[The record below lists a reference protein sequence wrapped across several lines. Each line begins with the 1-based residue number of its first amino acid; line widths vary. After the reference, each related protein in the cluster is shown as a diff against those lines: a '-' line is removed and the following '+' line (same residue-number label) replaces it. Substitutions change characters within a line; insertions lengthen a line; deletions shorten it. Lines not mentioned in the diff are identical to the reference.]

1 MYIPTVFF
9 SFVLANIIYSK
20 WGRGNITRAVILI
33 YLALNI
39 FGGLVN
45 YKIWLENSGV
55 NRELVGQ
62 LVDKIEKESTADTF
76 VILNFP
82 AKINRTATFIA
93 GFEDLISLK
102 ISDKNK
108 TVLRPLNIVHQLD
121 MFPTDINHDG
131 DNFIINACEASSYCL
146 LGTKRQ
152 RLGLGKLSPGDL
164 IETSVSDIHIEKVN
178 PSGQS
183 FRVSMKMHEKYAK
196 DSSLYF
202 YFDERDRQ
210 YKKYTF

>member
-62 LVDKIEKESTADTF
+62 LVDKIEKESTVDTF

-102 ISDKNK
+102 ISDQNK
-108 TVLRPLNIVHQLD
+108 TVLRPLKSFCCHKCKVV
-121 MFPTDINHDG
+121 
-131 DNFIINACEASSYCL
+131 FI
-146 LGTKRQ
+146 TKLRQ
-152 RLGLGKLSPGDL
+152 IQD
-164 IETSVSDIHIEKVN
+164 V
-178 PSGQS
+178 
-183 FRVSMKMHEKYAK
+183 
-196 DSSLYF
+196 
-202 YFDERDRQ
+202 
-210 YKKYTF
+210 